1 MSRARLQKLIAGGC
15 VSLDDNIVADKDFK
29 VRSGDSFAVF
39 VPPAEEA
46 EPAAENIPLDVV
58 FEDDDLIVVNKP
70 AGMTVHRR
78 RAYITERWSMRCFIT
93 AAIIFPASAG

>member
-1 MSRARLQKLIAGGC
+1 MNMDDNSIFFTLPAADGQAGMRLDLFLRETVPAMSRARLQKLIAGGC

-46 EPAAENIPLDVV
+46 EPAAETFRSTWFL
-58 FEDDDLIVVNKP
+58 K
-70 AGMTVHRR
+70 T
-78 RAYITERWSMRCFIT
+78 TT
-93 AAIIFPASAG
+93 